1 MASNGSRYRRRDTSE
16 WSALLAEQAA
26 SGQSQRAFC
35 AAQGV
40 ALSSF
45 CAAKRRLGGGSDGDG
60 APAREAAE
68 FVAIPVGALGAASWE
83 IELDLGEGVVVRL
96 RRG

>member
-35 AAQGV
+35 AARGV

-45 CAAKRRLGGGSDGDG
+45 CAAKRRLGGGSDG

-68 FVAIPVGALGAASWE
+68 FVAIPVGALGAASWAL
-83 IELDLGEGVVVRL
+83 ELDLGEGVVLRL